1 MSVRPPKGFT
11 LVELLVTTSL
21 MALVGGATVGALA
34 GGIRVWE
41 RASEFGV
48 YRQAVLVSLA
58 QMRRD
63 LQNVRPF
70 SPIPFEGTYGQ
81 LAFALVGREHLD
93 DESPPELGRL
103 GYFLDERSHVLCRS
117 FVPYRRLKR
126 VRLTDRCQAVL
137 EDVTRLRLSYFGSP
151 EGEEA
156 VDWSGRWAS
165 PQAPLA
171 VKVDLT
177 VQQRGQ
183 RGASQSAVISLMGTT
198 AHEAKAP

>member
-1 MSVRPPKGFT
+1 MSLRQRQGFT
-11 LVELLVTTSL
+11 LVEVLVTTSL
-21 MALVGGATVGALA
+21 MAVVGAATVGALA

-41 RASEFGV
+41 RASDIGM

-63 LQNVRPF
+63 LQNARMF
-70 SPIPFEGTYGQ
+70 LLIPFDGNYDRIT
-81 LAFALVGREHLD
+81 FASLSRERLD
-93 DESPPELGRL
+93 DEGPPELGRL
-103 GYFLDERSHVLCRS
+103 GYFLDERSQIFCRS
-117 FVPYRRLKR
+117 FVPYRLMKR

-137 EDVTRLRLSYFGSP
+137 EGVTRLRFSYFGSS

-156 VDWSGRWAS
+156 VGWAGSWTS

-177 VQQRGQ
+177 VRRRGQ
-183 RGASQSAVISLMGTT
+183 PLASQSAVISLIGAIPHDAT
-198 AHEAKAP
+198 P